1 MINSLE
7 RYIIGLVAANGSVCL
22 RTIRECIEMAK
33 AKCMYDEETDE
44 HFVAFIVKLYKTKTK
59 IS

>member
-22 RTIRECIEMAK
+22 RTIRECIDIARK
-33 AKCMYDEETDE
+33 QCMYDEETDE
-44 HFVAFIVKLYKTKTK
+44 HFIGFIVKLYKTKTK
-59 IS
+59 TW